1 MQCRRV
7 LLQRSGDVVTG
18 YIEAAGE
25 YISEESAFAEQM
37 TFWRKKAKDKE
48 TIEFYPKLHD
58 KSRQMWRDLSALLG
72 TADNELKPG
81 VVSWITMLQSKKL
94 LPRGRFVAFETVGV
108 EYGNMCC
115 GVADEFSDTLDIH
128 ASLLDEIGRTWQIYI
143 LNEIERCDKLANAV
157 GLLGLRIDR
166 AAGGDGK
173 SAEEQAKEQAYYRL
187 DVPFRQ
193 WLMQV
198 DPEQDAEEQSLIRMK
213 WRNTAVEIIKKLG
226 RELVDKAGSNAIA
239 GRNVTEK
246 IKNNETKMI
255 HYSVPEA
262 FNLFLYQISQID
274 K

>member
-1 MQCRRV
+1 
-7 LLQRSGDVVTG
+7 
-18 YIEAAGE
+18 
-25 YISEESAFAEQM
+25 
-37 TFWRKKAKDKE
+37 
-48 TIEFYPKLHD
+48 
-58 KSRQMWRDLSALLG
+58 
-72 TADNELKPG
+72 
-81 VVSWITMLQSKKL
+81 
-94 LPRGRFVAFETVGV
+94 
-108 EYGNMCC
+108 MCC

-198 DPEQDAEEQSLIRMK
+198 DPEQDAEEQSSIRMK

-246 IKNNETKMI
+246 IKNNETKTI